1 MTDKT
6 PGVPIYLDHNA
17 TTPID
22 PEAVEAMMPYLKGEF
37 GNPSSGYPLGN
48 RAKEGVEQARGEVAA
63 LLGCQPR
70 EIIFTS
76 GGSESNNM
84 VLKGLINFADPT
96 KFHVITSAI
105 EHPAILN
112 PVLFLMELGAKV
124 TILPVDRL
132 GQVDPEDVRKA
143 ISSRTTLIT
152 LMLANNETGTLQP
165 IREVSQIAKDH
176 NVLFHTDAAQAVGK
190 IEVDIN
196 DLGVDFLSVAGHK
209 LYGPKGVGVL
219 YMRNGCSL
227 TPLIHGAAQENGMR
241 AGTENVVL
249 VAGLGAACRVAKERL
264 EEYFERNC
272 LLRNR
277 LQELLFEGINGLV
290 LNGDGEKRLPN
301 TLNVS
306 VPGLEGG
313 KILDGL
319 PTIMASTG
327 AACHDRTI
335 KLSHV
340 LSAMSVP
347 PEVGMGAL
355 RLTLGRSNTMEQIE
369 EAARLIIEQVKG
381 MRGESEVE

>member
-6 PGVPIYLDHNA
+6 PGDPIYLDHNA

-22 PEAVEAMMPYLKGEF
+22 PEALETMMPYLKGEF

-48 RAKEGVEQARGEVAA
+48 RAKEGVEQARRVVAA
-63 LLGCQPR
+63 LLGCQPG

-84 VLKGLINFADPT
+84 VLKGLINLADP
-96 KFHVITSAI
+96 KEFHVITSAI

-112 PVLFLMELGAKV
+112 PARFLMELGAEV

-132 GQVDPEDVRKA
+132 GQIDPDDVSKA

-152 LMLANNETGTLQP
+152 LMLANNETGVLQP
-165 IREVSQIAKDH
+165 IRDISQIAKDH

-190 IEVDIN
+190 IEVDVN

-209 LYGPKGVGVL
+209 LYGPKGVGAL
-219 YMRNGCSL
+219 YMRDSCSL
-227 TPLIHGAAQENGMR
+227 TPIIHGASQENGMR

-249 VAGLGAACRVAKERL
+249 AAGLGAACRVAKERL
-264 EEYFERNC
+264 DEDFERNS

-277 LQELLFEGINGLV
+277 LQELLFGGINELV
-290 LNGDGEKRLPN
+290 LNGHEEKRLPN
-301 TLNVS
+301 TLSIS

-335 KLSHV
+335 TLSHI
-340 LSAMSVP
+340 LAAMSVP

-355 RLTLGRSNTMEQIE
+355 RLTLGRSNTMEQVE
-369 EAARLIIEQVKG
+369 EAARLIIEQVKE
-381 MRGESEVE
+381 MRGESA